1 MKMKHTL
8 HSIRKYSHT
17 LMHRL
22 GVATNWQR
30 IFMIQN
36 RAIGY
41 LNQVPIVLFGRS
53 GRTWILYIVDFT
65 RFARK
70 VKRHQGY
77 KGLAIVLKVANVAL
91 MRFGGGQPL
100 PNSFALGAARVSF
113 SGRGL
118 PAFLPRQARK
128 ELRRGNTRVLR
139 FYLTLTSL
147 YRVLDYR
154 GQLKLSTIT
163 DPGREFDVIFY
174 VSFLPIFFGYLKKS
188 MEGLELGKVKPFFI
202 SKSGPGTEYRPVVNK
217 TGTVKLLLYNSTA
230 VLTMQ
235 AMALRQDRHKDLFN
249 LMSKFATLFEGGTD
263 LIRSLSAIGDEGL
276 KIPFLHRLIPT
287 YLGKL
292 GLKDEPGKVRVFA
305 MVDWWTQVLLK
316 PLHLL
321 IFSLLRRIRQDATF
335 DQGRGVRYANRL
347 SQLGLTSYCYD
358 LSAATD
364 RLPVLLQAMLVNNLV
379 PGAGQL

>member
-8 HSIRKYSHT
+8 YSIRKYSHT
-17 LMHRL
+17 LAHRL

-30 IFMIQN
+30 IFMIQS

-53 GRTWILYIVDFT
+53 GRTWILYIVDFA
-65 RFARK
+65 RFARR

-100 PNSFALGAARVSF
+100 PNSFALGCARVSF

-118 PAFLPRQARK
+118 PTFLPRQARK

-154 GQLKLSTIT
+154 GDLKLSTIT
-163 DPGREFDVIFY
+163 DPGREFNVIPY
-174 VSFLPIFFGYLKKS
+174 ISFLPIFFGYLKKS
-188 MEGLELGKVKPFFI
+188 MEGLECGKVKPFFI
-202 SKSGPGTEYRPVVNK
+202 SKSGPGTKYRPVVNK
-217 TGTVKLLLYNSTA
+217 TGTVKLSLYNSTA

-235 AMALRQDRHKDLFN
+235 AMA
-249 LMSKFATLFEGGTD
+249 
-263 LIRSLSAIGDEGL
+263 
-276 KIPFLHRLIPT
+276 
-287 YLGKL
+287 
-292 GLKDEPGKVRVFA
+292 
-305 MVDWWTQVLLK
+305 
-316 PLHLL
+316 
-321 IFSLLRRIRQDATF
+321 
-335 DQGRGVRYANRL
+335 
-347 SQLGLTSYCYD
+347 
-358 LSAATD
+358 
-364 RLPVLLQAMLVNNLV
+364 
-379 PGAGQL
+379 